1 MAFKSKVAFVKL
13 KGLVFRVDLRANTTF
28 QDIKVAN
35 LFLDAD
41 TIDQVLSD
49 SLGATEILTYDLDK
63 RADDQL
69 FISEQLAY
77 AISRPLTDSMSI
89 TESID
94 ILRTLGVNFTD
105 SFSMADAP
113 VVSFA
118 KGLTDTTSITEVLT
132 QAVDKGLTDN
142 TNIVEVAVLTPNLGK
157 SDSVS
162 MSESLERVVQYARSF
177 SDAVSLDDR
186 TSLADPLA
194 TDVNAFKNNIATM
207 SEILTYAFAKE
218 RTDSFSMSDSPAIA
232 LAKLFQTP
240 CLYLIAPC

>member
-63 RADDQL
+63 RADDAA

-162 MSESLERVVQYARSF
+162 MSESLDRVVQYARSF

-186 TSLADPLA
+186 TSVSDPLA
-194 TDVNAFKNNIATM
+194 TDVDAFKNNIAN
-207 SEILTYAFAKE
+207 
-218 RTDSFSMSDSPAIA
+218 
-232 LAKLFQTP
+232 Q
-240 CLYLIAPC
+240 